1 MAATWKR
8 ESSTNQGPA
17 KNYVVVGGT
26 WFSTRI
32 FRVFSFSEVPQIIV
46 QERVDQAYDG
56 GKPVWGKPAIVYASG
71 SVASIGVI
79 VFGIRKCGNVID
91 QHRDILSHK
100 LIVFKV
106 KKKPAAGYPLK

>member
-1 MAATWKR
+1 M
-8 ESSTNQGPA
+8 
-17 KNYVVVGGT
+17 
-26 WFSTRI
+26 
-32 FRVFSFSEVPQIIV
+32 
-46 QERVDQAYDG
+46 DQAYDG

-100 LIVFKV
+100 LIV
-106 KKKPAAGYPLK
+106 LR